1 MTLERETWWDSLPK
15 EEKRVR
21 DDIDEFKRVIKYHK
35 KHLTPYIAFAKYQ
48 IRYSKKAIKAMR
60 KQIAMRPVWE
70 GDDDQDYI
78 DCPNCGEH
86 LRRVDEDDYFGEP
99 PKHCPECG
107 QKLRWD

>member
-1 MTLERETWWDSLPK
+1 MIAERK
-15 EEKRVR
+15 EPS
-21 DDIDEFKRVIKYHK
+21 DFI
-35 KHLTPYIAFAKYQ
+35 L
-48 IRYSKKAIKAMR
+48 KKAYDWCANAASYWGDEHMSVAAQCVK
-60 KQIAMRPVWE
+60 KQIAMQPVWE

-107 QKLRWD
+107 QKLRW